1 MLGFHGG
8 AEAYYTH
15 KQSMPMV
22 TIPGRKFTCYD
33 FWENNN
39 VTYKH
44 QGEYSTHVYTQRA
57 QDIIKEHSKTKASV
71 SLDP

>member
-1 MLGFHGG
+1 
-8 AEAYYTH
+8 
-15 KQSMPMV
+15 MPMV
-22 TIPGRKFTCYD
+22 TIPDRYFETYD

-57 QDIIKEHSKTKASV
+57 QSIIKEHGETGVSV
-71 SLDP
+71 RLNPQNSYKSIAILSSGL